1 MPSPQPPGL
10 SWGLVLFCLSLIVL
24 WFLLGIQPAHGQTEN
39 ESAPP
44 SLTQNLEQVEMNLQH
59 LRTRL
64 AERQRQIA
72 DLQSNLKMAD
82 ARLIELADSLV
93 ILQVELAEAEKSAAQ
108 SQTAL
113 SETSLSL
120 TDLSTRYDEL
130 ERKWQVYRNEALKDY
145 ADLDRRS
152 KIARRWAVGL
162 GVSTAACLVV
172 AVVEALLLSR

>member
-1 MPSPQPPGL
+1 
-10 SWGLVLFCLSLIVL
+10 
-24 WFLLGIQPAHGQTEN
+24 
-39 ESAPP
+39 
-44 SLTQNLEQVEMNLQH
+44 
-59 LRTRL
+59 
-64 AERQRQIA
+64 
-72 DLQSNLKMAD
+72 MAD